1 MSTLPV
7 SSYEDPTLEDKMQAK
22 YEASVLARQAD
33 FEGWSDDK
41 LTRALNYH
49 PAARIPSENKPAAV
63 TSEESSNNMGS
74 EQVMR
79 LQKRQETIRVTRQAE
94 MEGWS
99 DEKLVAALR
108 LRNSIHYEL
117 RSRVLEMENP

>member
-1 MSTLPV
+1 
-7 SSYEDPTLEDKMQAK
+7 MQAK
-22 YEASVLARQAD
+22 HEASVLTRKAD
-33 FEGWSDDK
+33 FEGWSDEK

-49 PAARIPSENKPAAV
+49 RIERIPSDKKVPKPI
-63 TSEESSNNMGS
+63 SEKSSGNVDL
-74 EQVMR
+74 EQAMR
-79 LQKRQETIRVTRQAE
+79 LQKRQETIRLTRQAD

-117 RSRVLEMENP
+117 RSRVPEIKNP

>member
-1 MSTLPV
+1 MLG
-7 SSYEDPTLEDKMQAK
+7 DNMQAK
-22 YEASVLARQAD
+22 YEASILTRKAD

-49 PAARIPSENKPAAV
+49 SAARVPSENRPASAPV
-63 TSEESSNNMGS
+63 ISEESSNNMGS
-74 EQVMR
+74 EHAMQ
-79 LQKRQETIRVTRQAE
+79 LKKRQETIRITRQAE

-117 RSRVLEMENP
+117 RSRVPEIEHP